1 MLKTRLFIVIF
12 SVIFLTGCTN
22 NKGKTEIKI
31 QLSEAEYLFSLPGYE
46 KDTTFLTAYNLV
58 QKEFN
63 PEKEEFLSLLEKRLL
78 ELEPNCRLAAYF
90 GTIEFKD
97 KINFDST
104 NPEVVA
110 VLTEA
115 IKSAME
121 NTIRVLEKRIE
132 SACKTTSFPADLFD
146 KPSVEVK
153 VLPVKN
159 TYSFIVNRKVEK
171 ARITKLL
178 ESQGDFGL
186 WETYYSREVW
196 ENIAG
201 ANKLIREKLK
211 AGNAVN
217 IGIANISI
225 DNENPLFS
233 ILMPSSPIDSMV
245 TAGDI
250 IGVSSVKDTALVDKY
265 LAIPDVKNSLPRN
278 LKLLWAFK
286 HADMNRDSAQ
296 LIAVRVTTRDESP
309 VLNGDVIISAKAKTS
324 KRLATVTLKL
334 NTEGARM
341 LSRITRE
348 NIYKQIAVVIDNT
361 VVFNPYINAEI
372 NGGIINISGNLSSE
386 EANYLASLLNAG
398 TKPKISV
405 KVIDINETIE

>member
-31 QLSEAEYLFSLPGYE
+31 QLSEAEYLFSLSGYE
-46 KDTTFLTAYNLV
+46 KDTTFLTAYNLA

-63 PEKEEFLSLLEKRLL
+63 PEKEEFLSLFEKRLL

-159 TYSFIVNRKVEK
+159 TYSFIVNRKVDK

-201 ANKLIREKLK
+201 ANKLIKEKLK

-233 ILMPSSPIDSMV
+233 ILIPPFPIDNTV
-245 TAGDI
+245 DI

-265 LAIPDVKNSLPRN
+265 LTIPGVKDSLPRN
-278 LKLLWAFK
+278 LKLLWALK
-286 HADMNRDSAQ
+286 HVDMKRDSAQ

-324 KRLATVTLKL
+324 QRLATVMIKL
-334 NTEGARM
+334 NTEGARI
-341 LSRITRE
+341 LSRMTRE
-348 NIYKQIAVVIDNT
+348 NIYKQMAVVIDNS
-361 VVFNPYINAEI
+361 VCFNPYINSEI

-386 EANYLASLLNAG
+386 EAIDLASLLDAG
-398 TKPKISV
+398 NKPKVSV
-405 KVIDINETIE
+405 KVIDINETIK

>member
-31 QLSEAEYLFSLPGYE
+31 QLSEAEYLYSLPGYE
-46 KDTTFLTAYNLV
+46 KDTTFLNAYHFA

-63 PEKEEFLSLLEKRLL
+63 PEKDEFLSLFENKLL

-90 GTIEFKD
+90 GTLEFRD
-97 KINFDST
+97 KINFEST

-115 IKSAME
+115 IKSARE
-121 NTIRVLEKRIE
+121 NTIWVLEKRIE

-153 VLPVKN
+153 ELPVKN
-159 TYSFIVNRKVEK
+159 TYSFIVNRKVDK

-186 WETYYSREVW
+186 WETYYSRELW
-196 ENIAG
+196 EYIAG
-201 ANKLIREKLK
+201 ANKLIKEKLK

-217 IGIANISI
+217 NEIANISI
-225 DNENPLFS
+225 DKENPLLS
-233 ILMPSSPIDSMV
+233 ILIPLFPIDS
-245 TAGDI
+245 TADI

-278 LKLLWAFK
+278 LKLLWALK
-286 HADMNRDSAQ
+286 HVDMKRDSAQ

-309 VLNGDVIISAKAKTS
+309 VLNGDFIISAKAKTS
-324 KRLATVTLKL
+324 KRQTTVMIKL
-334 NTEGARM
+334 YFEGAKI

-348 NIYKQIAVVIDNT
+348 NIYKQMAIVIDNS
-361 VVFNPYINAEI
+361 VCFNPYINSEI

-386 EANYLASLLNAG
+386 EAIDLTSLLDAG
-398 TKPKISV
+398 NKPKVSV
-405 KVIDINETIE
+405 KVIDINETIK

>member
-1 MLKTRLFIVIF
+1 MLKTRFLIVIF
-12 SVIFLTGCTN
+12 LAIILTGCTN
-22 NKGKTEIKI
+22 NKGKTEIRI
-31 QLSEAEYLFSLPGYE
+31 QLSEAEYLYSLPGYE
-46 KDTTFLTAYNLV
+46 KDTTFLNAYHFA

-63 PEKEEFLSLLEKRLL
+63 PEKDEFLSLFENKLL

-90 GTIEFKD
+90 GTLEFKD
-97 KINFDST
+97 KINFEST

-115 IKSAME
+115 IKSARE
-121 NTIRVLEKRIE
+121 NTIWVLEKRIE
-132 SACKTTSFPADLFD
+132 SACKTTSFPAGLFD

-159 TYSFIVNRKVEK
+159 TYSFVVNRKVDK

-196 ENIAG
+196 ENMAG

-211 AGNAVN
+211 DGNAVN

-225 DNENPLFS
+225 DSENPLFS
-233 ILMPSSPIDSMV
+233 ILTPSFPIDSMV

-265 LAIPDVKNSLPRN
+265 LAIPDVKNSLPRD
-278 LKLLWAFK
+278 LKLLWALK
-286 HADMNRDSAQ
+286 HVDMKRDSAQ
-296 LIAVRVTTRDESP
+296 LIAVRVTTREGSA
-309 VLNGDVIISAKAKTS
+309 VMNGDVIVKAKAKIS
-324 KRLATVTLKL
+324 KKQAAVTIEL
-334 NTEGARM
+334 NFDGAKI
-341 LSRITRE
+341 LSRMTRD
-348 NIYKQIAVVIDNT
+348 NIDKQIALVIDNT
-361 VVFNPYINAEI
+361 VCFNPYINSEI

-386 EANYLASLLNAG
+386 EANYLASLLDAG

-405 KVIDINETIE
+405 KVIDINETTE